1 MKNSALIIVDYSND
15 FVADNGKLTCG
26 LPGQQIEN
34 YIIERI
40 EAYNNKQA
48 NIFFLMNLHYE
59 ENTYHPENKLFPP
72 HNIIDTTGRELYGKV
87 NDIYQNILFNDHV
100 HYFCLLYTSPSPR
113 D

>member
-40 EAYNNKQA
+40 EAYNLSL
-48 NIFFLMNLHYE
+48 IH
-59 ENTYHPENKLFPP
+59 
-72 HNIIDTTGRELYGKV
+72 I
-87 NDIYQNILFNDHV
+87 
-100 HYFCLLYTSPSPR
+100 
-113 D
+113 